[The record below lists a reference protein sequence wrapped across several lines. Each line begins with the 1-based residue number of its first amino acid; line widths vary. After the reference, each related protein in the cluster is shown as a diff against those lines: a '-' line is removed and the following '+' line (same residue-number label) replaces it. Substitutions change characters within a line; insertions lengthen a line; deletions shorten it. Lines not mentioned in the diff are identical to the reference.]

1 MPQPMDSS
9 YIITGINKLTGL
21 RERISALYGSK
32 ESADKHCSNFVA
44 IKPSKRIYKYPKVEV
59 YHKNLFD

>member
-1 MPQPMDSS
+1 MDTS
-9 YIITGINKLTGL
+9 YIITGINSLTGH

-32 ESADKHCSNFVA
+32 DIADKHCSNYVA
-44 IKPSKRIYKYPKVEV
+44 IRPSKRIYKYPKVEV

>member
-1 MPQPMDSS
+1 MDTS

-32 ESADKHCSNFVA
+32 EAADKHCSNFVA
-44 IKPSKRIYKYPKVEV
+44 IRPSKRIYKYPKVEV